1 MEMDTAPRNR
11 FIADNVVWLSKQNPD
26 TKILFFAHN
35 SHVGKGSSVTDIR
48 EAGDHLR
55 EKIRERLLCDRH
67 LFLSKGTYM
76 AGNIYKNNRY
86 MTVSANPGM
95 PGSYEHLFE
104 SLKKPYFS
112 SIGEIYQRQKK
123 TRGYFSPCCSES

>member
-1 MEMDTAPRNR
+1 MSRLRQWAEKEIPERELRNRFLWYTNIVEQYMEMDTAPRNR

-55 EKIRERLLCDRH
+55 ERFGNDYYVIGTC
-67 LFLSKGTYM
+67 FYQGTYM
-76 AGNIYKNNRY
+76 AGNI
-86 MTVSANPGM
+86 
-95 PGSYEHLFE
+95 
-104 SLKKPYFS
+104 
-112 SIGEIYQRQKK
+112 
-123 TRGYFSPCCSES
+123 